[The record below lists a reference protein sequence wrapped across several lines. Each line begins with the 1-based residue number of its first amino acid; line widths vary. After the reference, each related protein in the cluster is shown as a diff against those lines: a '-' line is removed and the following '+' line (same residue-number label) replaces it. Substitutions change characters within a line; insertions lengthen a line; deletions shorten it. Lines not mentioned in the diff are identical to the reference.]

1 MAMLVAAEQ
10 VQVVIV
16 NPNRGPTAHGD
27 EPGAD
32 IATHLA
38 RHGIKV
44 EVQAY
49 PQRNLSV
56 GALLLARIADTGV
69 DMVVLGAY
77 GHARLR
83 AMVLGA
89 LTRSSL
95 RLLTLQPLLS
105 T

>member
-16 NPNRGPTAHGD
+16 NPKRGPTAHGD

-44 EVQAY
+44 EVQVY
-49 PQRNLSV
+49 THRNLSV
-56 GALLLARIADTGV
+56 GDMLLARIADTGV

-83 AMVLGA
+83 EQIGRAPCRERVCQ
-89 LTRSSL
+89 SV
-95 RLLTLQPLLS
+95 
-105 T
+105 

>member
-1 MAMLVAAEQ
+1 MLVAAEQ

-16 NPNRGPTAHGD
+16 NPKRGPTAHGD

-44 EVQAY
+44 EVQVY
-49 PQRNLSV
+49 TQRNLSV
-56 GALLLARIADTGV
+56 GDMLLARIADTGV

-83 AMVLGA
+83 EMVLGGV
-89 LTRSSL
+89 TRDML
-95 RLLTLQPLLS
+95 RVMTVPLFMS
-105 T
+105 H